1 MKVLIGC
8 PVRQDEKIF
17 KYYLESL
24 KNLEGDFDIFFYLH
38 NSKHLSSF
46 LEPGQYEYCE
56 GTSLYSPHVWRE
68 DNLSE
73 VAHMKNMLLQKTLE
87 EGYDYFFLVDSDTI
101 LHPKTLVHLLSR
113 KKDIVAE
120 VLWTSWKPGLAEM
133 PNAWDKDFYTF
144 IDRLPILSQ
153 QKNNEIDDS
162 KKQIISDKIV
172 ELMRLIGVKDTNDI
186 RSIYKQVLDYLVTI
200 GIQKDGPYRAF
211 RAPGIYKVG
220 GIGGCNLISR
230 KVIEAGVNYNPI
242 PNISW
247 TNWEDRAFCTR
258 AAVHGFDIYLD
269 TCYPATHL
277 YDEESLKKY
286 ESA

>member
-24 KNLEGDFDIFFYLH
+24 KRLEGNFDIFFYLH

-56 GTSLYSPHVWRE
+56 STSLYSPHVWKE

-73 VAHMKNMLLQKTLE
+73 VAHMKNMLLQKTLKD
-87 EGYDYFFLVDSDTI
+87 GYDYFFLVDSDTI

-133 PNAWDKDFYTF
+133 PNAWDQDFYSFRERT
-144 IDRLPILSQ
+144 PGQ
-153 QKNNEIDDS
+153 VQKGTD
-162 KKQIISDKIV
+162 KTKKIV
-172 ELMRLIGVKDTNDI
+172 ELMQTLGIKDQGAIENINRQVMDHLVSVGI
-186 RSIYKQVLDYLVTI
+186 R
-200 GIQKDGPYRAF
+200 GDGSYQAF
-211 RAPGIYKVG
+211 RTPGIYKVG

-269 TCYPATHL
+269 TCYPAIHL